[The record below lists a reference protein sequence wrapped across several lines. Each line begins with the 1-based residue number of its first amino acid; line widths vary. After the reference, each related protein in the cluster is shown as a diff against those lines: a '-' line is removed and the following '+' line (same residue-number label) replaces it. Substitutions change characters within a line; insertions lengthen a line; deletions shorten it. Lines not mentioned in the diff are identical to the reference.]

1 MIKLL
6 YNLFITI
13 LYIPYICIIYFRI
26 FLKKEHKSKYKEK
39 IFLNKHTRPK
49 GFLFWFHVASIG
61 ELNSIFPIIDFYIKK
76 NNKYNFII
84 TSITLSS
91 FYEYKKKYG
100 NNNRVHHQFL
110 PYDFEPLIENFFRN
124 WKPDFVSFVDS
135 EIWPN
140 FILKIKKK
148 KLPFVLLNARIT
160 NKSFKRWFLIK
171 NFAKKLFNSFSLC
184 IASSEE
190 TKNYLNFLNAKKTKF
205 FGNIKFCSS
214 INILKKFNSDEINP
228 IKDKKT
234 WCAISTHNGEEIICA
249 NIHKILK
256 KTQNDLLTII
266 IPRHIHRNKK
276 ICLELKKMGLKVQI
290 KNENQPFDKSAEII
304 LVNYFGSVKKY
315 LNSFKQVFIGKSF
328 LKKLK
333 KVGGQNPIDAVKFGC
348 SVYHGPYV
356 SNFKEIYK
364 HLDTNKFS
372 YEVQTPEELEKKLIE
387 NFKEKLNKDHK
398 NIEKLNIYSAKI
410 FDNVIKEY
418 ENLLNANFKT

>member
-6 YNLFITI
+6 YSLFITI

-26 FLKKEHKSKYKEK
+26 FLKKEHTSKYKEK
-39 IFLNKHTRPK
+39 IFLNKNTRPE

-76 NNKYNFII
+76 NNKYKFII
-84 TSITLSS
+84 TTITLSS
-91 FYEYKKKYG
+91 FYEYEKKYG
-100 NNNRVHHQFL
+100 NNDRVHHQFL

-140 FILKIKKK
+140 FILKIKEK
-148 KLPFVLLNARIT
+148 KLPFILLNARIT
-160 NKSFKRWFLIK
+160 NKSFKRWSVIK
-171 NFAKKLFNSFSLC
+171 NFATKLFDSFSLC

-190 TKNYLNFLNAKKTKF
+190 TKNYLNFFNTKKTKF

-214 INILKKFNSDEINP
+214 VNILKRFNSDEIDL

-256 KTQNDLLTII
+256 KSQKDLLTII

-276 ICLELKKMGLKVQI
+276 ISLEIEKMGLKVQI
-290 KNENQPFDKSAEII
+290 KNENQAFDKSAEII

-315 LNSFKQVFIGKSF
+315 LHSFKQVFIGKSF

-333 KVGGQNPIDAVKFGC
+333 KVGGQNPIDAAKLGC
-348 SVYHGPYV
+348 YIYHGPYV

-364 HLDTNKFS
+364 HLDENEFS
-372 YEVQTPEELEKKLIE
+372 CEVQTPKELEKKLIE